1 MRRVIYCPQIL
12 RWSAWLMKWLNCDK
26 LGRGTGFIW
35 EKNMCHVL
43 EISGVLFRS
52 YITNCNSDKFMVSS
66 RNLGLSSVYEKK
78 PTLFPSEALSLGLH
92 IWDLCCVTASF
103 WNTEEKQANEKVIF
117 LLKHVSKMHIHCTS
131 RKIWSKLQYL
141 EVNIK
146 PIIIKK

>member
-1 MRRVIYCPQIL
+1 MPWRKKLREKGWQQWGGAWMRRVIYCPQIL

-66 RNLGLSSVYEKK
+66 RNIGLSSVYEKK
-78 PTLFPSEALSLGLH
+78 PTLFPSEALSPGLH

-103 WNTEEKQANEKVIF
+103 WNTEEKQANEKGYIF
-117 LLKHVSKMHIHCTS
+117 TETC
-131 RKIWSKLQYL
+131 
-141 EVNIK
+141 E
-146 PIIIKK
+146 